1 VIDKFNM
8 TWACDLYGMVGYKS
22 GIVLA

>member
-8 TWACDLYGMVGYKS
+8 TLACDLYGMVGYQS
-22 GIVLA
+22 GMVLA